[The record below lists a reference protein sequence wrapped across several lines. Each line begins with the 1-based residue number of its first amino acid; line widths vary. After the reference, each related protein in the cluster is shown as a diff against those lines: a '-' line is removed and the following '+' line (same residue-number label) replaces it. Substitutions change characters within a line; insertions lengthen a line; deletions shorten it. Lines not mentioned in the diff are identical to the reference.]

1 MAYATI
7 ILLIV
12 LTALSAFFSASETA
26 LTSLGRIK
34 LRTLLEKKKPGA
46 KTIAKLK
53 EHPEKL
59 LSVILVGN
67 TLANISASVIAT
79 DLALEIFKSNPLAYA
94 TGIMT
99 LILLIIGEIIPKS
112 FAAHNK
118 VAVATAVAKPLY
130 WISVLLTPLLY
141 LLSFFTFWIRK
152 TKKNAPFVTED
163 ELKQLV
169 NISGEEGQISEDKL
183 KMIKSIFRLD
193 EISVA
198 KIMTTKSDI
207 ASVTEGMAI
216 EDLLKTI
223 KKHRFSRIPVFD
235 SKKERV
241 IGIVLMKDA
250 VLEEY
255 NKAASVNT
263 IMRKPLIVR
272 EAKMVDSLLKEFQLK
287 QESIAVVVDKDNH
300 VKGIVTIEDVMEEI
314 VGEMSDDA

>member
-1 MAYATI
+1 MTHI
-7 ILLIV
+7 QITLLAV
-12 LTALSAFFSASETA
+12 LVALSAFFSASETA

-46 KTIAKLK
+46 RTIAKLK

-67 TLANISASVIAT
+67 TVANISASVIAT
-79 DLALEIFKSNPLAYA
+79 DLALDIFKSNPLAYA

-99 LILLIIGEIIPKS
+99 LILLIVGEIIPKS

-130 WISVLLTPLLY
+130 WISVILTPLLY

-152 TKKNAPFVTED
+152 KKNAPFVTED

-198 KIMTTKSDI
+198 KIMTPKSDI

-216 EDLLKTI
+216 DDLLKTI

-255 NKAASVNT
+255 NKSSSVNT

-314 VGEMSDDA
+314 VGEMSDDT